1 MSAGE
6 AEAAQRFGQHFRAG
20 AGEQGLQGL
29 VGQRGTH
36 QGADGE
42 DGRTPLPGQQED
54 TAEQRAGDELG
65 AEIAEPGDH
74 HHHRVQVGVAMLLD
88 QRHQA
93 LVEVLEVRPGDGH
106 RQQQDQAQRGRYSG
120 CPAFAPQAGLDYH
133 ADQHRQAGR
142 DDPGFAPEAFRQRQ
156 AQGCA
161 GGPAGQQVG
170 DRPAGG
176 GDQRNAEKTAE
187 RHVEHAGDHRQ
198 HRSQGA
204 DEAADQQAGD
214 TVAFEVHLGGGD
226 PLRMAAQAGQAADVL
241 VEAAA
246 DPVRAEVAQ
255 HPAGVGQQQG
265 FAEAEGAAAGDHRDA
280 EQQHHAG
287 EDDTDDGRA
296 FEEGD
301 EEDGQPQ
308 PLGVGGHPGVE
319 AVETHCRCGS

>member
-106 RQQQDQAQRGRYSG
+106 RQQQDQAQRGRHSG
-120 CPAFAPQAGLDYH
+120 CPAFAPQAGWTTTPTST
-133 ADQHRQAGR
+133 ARQAATIPASLQKPSGNGR
-142 DDPGFAPEAFRQRQ
+142 RRAAP
-156 AQGCA
+156 
-161 GGPAGQQVG
+161 
-170 DRPAGG
+170 
-176 GDQRNAEKTAE
+176 
-187 RHVEHAGDHRQ
+187 
-198 HRSQGA
+198 
-204 DEAADQQAGD
+204 
-214 TVAFEVHLGGGD
+214 
-226 PLRMAAQAGQAADVL
+226 
-241 VEAAA
+241 
-246 DPVRAEVAQ
+246 VAQ
-255 HPAGVGQQQG
+255 
-265 FAEAEGAAAGDHRDA
+265 
-280 EQQHHAG
+280 
-287 EDDTDDGRA
+287 
-296 FEEGD
+296 
-301 EEDGQPQ
+301 
-308 PLGVGGHPGVE
+308 PGN
-319 AVETHCRCGS
+319 R